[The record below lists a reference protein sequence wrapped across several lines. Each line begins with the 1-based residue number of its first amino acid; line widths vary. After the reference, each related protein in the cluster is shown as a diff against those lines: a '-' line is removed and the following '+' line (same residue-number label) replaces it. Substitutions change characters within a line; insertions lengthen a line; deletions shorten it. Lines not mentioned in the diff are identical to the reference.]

1 MVKHA
6 EDIEGAVSSLGGV
19 EHGLYAE
26 RWAPF
31 VKVCAGLLLCQDGLC
46 MLWTQAREV

>member
-1 MVKHA
+1 MAKHA
-6 EDIEGAVSSLGGV
+6 SDVEAAVASLGGV

-31 VKVCAGLLLCQDGLC
+31 VKASSLPGHC
-46 MLWTQAREV
+46 

>member
-1 MVKHA
+1 MVKYA
-6 EDIEGAVSSLGGV
+6 SDIDAAVASLGGV

-31 VKVCAGLLLCQDGLC
+31 VKASPLLCHSLG
-46 MLWTQAREV
+46 AA

>member
-1 MVKHA
+1 MVQHTS
-6 EDIEGAVSSLGGV
+6 DIEAAVASLGGV

-31 VKVCAGLLLCQDGLC
+31 VKASSLPGHCSGA
-46 MLWTQAREV
+46 EVA

>member
-6 EDIEGAVSSLGGV
+6 SDIKAAISSLGGV

-31 VKVCAGLLLCQDGLC
+31 VKVIS
-46 MLWTQAREV
+46 TSIR

>member
-6 EDIEGAVSSLGGV
+6 SGIEAAVASLGGV

-31 VKVCAGLLLCQDGLC
+31 VKVSFHRAIAWVLLLSNSVC
-46 MLWTQAREV
+46 